1 MAALLAGAFVQGVV
15 GLGIGLFAAPVV
27 SLLEPQLMPGYL
39 LLLVI
44 LMPVVTLRHER
55 GGVHWHG
62 LAWSLPLRVPGTV
75 VGVWL
80 VAVLADR
87 WIGLAVGVM
96 VLVAVV
102 ASSRTVAVPINRG
115 TLGVAGFVSGVTGT
129 ATSIGGPPIALLYQS
144 WPAERVRPTM
154 AVYFL
159 VGAALSLVGLS
170 ATGEVTREQSLL
182 AAFSVPVLLLG
193 DVLARRWRDRLAGPA
208 FRSAV
213 LAVCLVSAVALV
225 LRSLLP

>member
-1 MAALLAGAFVQGVV
+1 VVVLLAGAFVQGVV
-15 GLGIGLFAAPVV
+15 GLGIGLFTAPVV

-39 LLLVI
+39 LLLAL
-44 LMPVVTLRHER
+44 LMPLVTLRHER
-55 GGVHWHG
+55 RGVHWQG

-96 VLVAVV
+96 VLVAVA
-102 ASSRTVAVPINRG
+102 ASTRTVEVPINRG

-144 WPAERVRPTM
+144 WPASRVRPTM

-159 VGAALSLVGLS
+159 VGAALSLVGL
-170 ATGEVTREQSLL
+170 AITGELTREEAVL
-182 AAFSVPVLLLG
+182 AVASVPVLVLG
-193 DVLARRWRDRLAGPA
+193 DLLARRWRDRLAGPA
-208 FRSAV
+208 FRRAV
-213 LAVCLVSAVALV
+213 LVACSVSAAVLV